1 MATREEIREEI
12 DKILTESVW
21 RHRDG
26 ESFMPRVT
34 TELIIQYLH
43 DNDVVIRVAGELP
56 DCASEI
62 FHVENNSDIMTDYHE
77 KDKIRLTP
85 ENPFFNQAEELA
97 KL

>member
-56 DCASEI
+56 DCASDCNVYATECAECDYGYSYRKAQ
-62 FHVENNSDIMTDYHE
+62 VEMKEAGYVVVE
-77 KDKIRLTP
+77 PL
-85 ENPFFNQAEELA
+85 EG
-97 KL
+97 